1 MSFVDSA
8 SSTRRWLTVGL
19 TLAGVVAGAVFGVV
33 LTRIGK
39 IVTDAPPA
47 TLGNYAWNAVVL
59 GVIAGIVSPLVSWTA
74 LRRVPLWRT
83 IVEPLAYAL
92 AGGAAAV
99 VLGTPVLVLALPPA
113 GLALGFL
120 RLHRRYSSP
129 HVLPSTGPASER

>member
-1 MSFVDSA
+1 MSFLDSA
-8 SSTRRWLTVGL
+8 SSTRRWLTLGL

-39 IVTDAPPA
+39 IVTGAPPA
-47 TLGNYAWNAVVL
+47 TLGNYARNAVVL

-99 VLGTPVLVLALPPA
+99 VLGTPVLLLALPPA
-113 GLALGFL
+113 GLALGFF
-120 RLHRRYSSP
+120 RLNRRYSNP
-129 HVLPSTGPASER
+129 HVLPSTGPANER

>member
-1 MSFVDSA
+1 MPFVDSI
-8 SSTRRWLTVGL
+8 SSTRRWLTLGL

-39 IVTDAPPA
+39 IVTGAPPA
-47 TLGNYAWNAVVL
+47 TLGNYAWNAVVF
-59 GVIAGIVSPLVSWTA
+59 GVIAGVVSPLVSWAA

-99 VLGTPVLVLALPPA
+99 VLGMPALVLALPAA
-113 GLALGFL
+113 GLALGFF
-120 RLHRRYSSP
+120 RLHHRYSNP
-129 HVLPSTGPASER
+129 HVLPSTGPANER